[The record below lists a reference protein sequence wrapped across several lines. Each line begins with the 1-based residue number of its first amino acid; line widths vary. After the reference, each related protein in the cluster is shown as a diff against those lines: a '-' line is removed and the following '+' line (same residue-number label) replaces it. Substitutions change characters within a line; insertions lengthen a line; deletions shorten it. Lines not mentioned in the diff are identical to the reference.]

1 MVKKKKIAIL
11 ISGNGSNMR
20 ALIQDMTRNNHP
32 AEPAL
37 VLSDRIDA
45 KGIAFAKEKNILT
58 KVVNYRTF
66 KSQKNFEESLI
77 QHILDS
83 NIDLVC
89 LAGFMRILS
98 PLFVNKF
105 KNSIL
110 NVHPSLLPLFPGLN
124 THEKVLSSGMA
135 LHGATIHMVTNE
147 LDGGKILG
155 QCIVPVLKGDT
166 QITLAARLLKQEHI
180 LYPKIVRKFI
190 NGEDNPFLLS

>member
-11 ISGNGSNMR
+11 ISGNGSNMK

-66 KSQKNFEESLI
+66 KSQKTFEEILI

-124 THEKVLSSGMA
+124 THEKVLRSGMA